1 MNNNAYTAARVL
13 LLLFLLAFV
22 GCSSRP
28 DSVIDIAKQNEDELA
43 LNDHNIAIDA
53 YIYAYPMLEYY
64 KSMYFQ
70 NLDPDSRQF
79 IAFINEPAYI
89 SELSDPQ
96 TKAQVHYNNDNLY
109 TFTRYD
115 LRNEPMVWS
124 VPDMGNRYFV
134 IQFVDMFS
142 HNFDY
147 IGTRSTGNE
156 SGDYLLVGPDWHGD
170 IPRGIKKVIKSETNF
185 PYTIQRTSVLP
196 DEVEKVAKLIKTF
209 KLLPLHQFI
218 GTPAPE
224 PAPVIEFPAYD
235 PKKAESIDFIEYFN
249 FLLGQVSLPASENKL
264 FDKFSHITI
273 GAGKTYNPE
282 NFNQA
287 QKIMINAGVAK
298 AINVIKAKTRELL
311 TTKNGWQVFSNIYG
325 NREKMQGDYLTRAAA
340 ARFGLYGNDDQE
352 VYYPATTVDANGL
365 TLNAS
370 QTDYILHF
378 SKQMLPSVNGFWS
391 LSMYNMPEHTLVANP
406 INRYTIN
413 SRAGRMQYG
422 QDGSLILYIQHYSP
436 GKAKQANWLPAP
448 RGNFILQFRA
458 YLSTPE
464 SLKPESLWVPPM
476 VKKVN

>member
-1 MNNNAYTAARVL
+1 MNNNACTAASVL
-13 LLLFLLAFV
+13 LLLFLLGLV
-22 GCSSRP
+22 GCSSIS
-28 DSVIDIAKQNEDELA
+28 DSVIDIPKQDEDELV
-43 LNDHNIAIDA
+43 LNEHSIAIDA

-89 SELSDPQ
+89 TELADPQ
-96 TKAQVHYNNDNLY
+96 TKNQVRYNNDNLY
-109 TFTRYD
+109 TLTRYD
-115 LRNEPMVWS
+115 LRSEPMVWS

-156 SGDYLLVGPDWHGD
+156 SGDYMLVGPDWHGD
-170 IPRGIKKVIKSETNF
+170 IPGGIKKVIKSETNF
-185 PYTIQRTSVLP
+185 PYTVQRTSVLP

-209 KLLPLHQFI
+209 KLLPLHQFV
-218 GTPAPE
+218 GTSAPE

-235 PKKAESIDFIEYFN
+235 QKKAESIDFIEYFN
-249 FLLGQVSLPASENKL
+249 FLLEQVNLPASENKL
-264 FDKFSHITI
+264 FDKYSNIAI
-273 GAGKTYNPE
+273 GAGNTYNPAS
-282 NFNQA
+282 FNQA
-287 QKIMINAGVAK
+287 QKIVINAGVAE

-311 TTKNGWQVFSNIYG
+311 TTKNGWQVFSN
-325 NREKMQGDYLTRAAA
+325 REKMQADYLIRAAA

-352 VYYPATTVDANGL
+352 VYYPATTVDADGL

-378 SKQMLPSVNGFWS
+378 TKEMLPPVDGFWS
-391 LSMYNMPEHTLVANP
+391 LSVYNMPEYTLVENP

-413 SRAGRMQYG
+413 SRAGDIQYEE
-422 QDGSLILYIQHYSP
+422 DGSLTLYIQNSSP

-448 RGNFILQFRA
+448 KGNFILQFRA
-458 YLSTPE
+458 YLLTPE
-464 SLKPESLWVPPM
+464 ALKLESLWMPPM
-476 VKKVN
+476 VKAVK

>member
-1 MNNNAYTAARVL
+1 MNNNACTAASVL
-13 LLLFLLAFV
+13 LLLFLLGLV
-22 GCSSRP
+22 GCSSIS
-28 DSVIDIAKQNEDELA
+28 DSVIDIPKQDEDELV
-43 LNDHNIAIDA
+43 LNEHSIAIDA

-89 SELSDPQ
+89 TELADPQ
-96 TKAQVHYNNDNLY
+96 TKSQVRYNNDNLY
-109 TFTRYD
+109 TLTRYD
-115 LRNEPMVWS
+115 LRSEPMVWS

-156 SGDYLLVGPDWHGD
+156 SGDYMLVGPDWHGD
-170 IPRGIKKVIKSETNF
+170 IPGGIKKVIKSETNF
-185 PYTIQRTSVLP
+185 PYTVQRTSVLP

-209 KLLPLHQFI
+209 KLLPLHQFV
-218 GTPAPE
+218 GTSAPE

-235 PKKAESIDFIEYFN
+235 QKKAESIDFIEYFN
-249 FLLGQVSLPASENKL
+249 FLLEQVNLPASENKL
-264 FDKFSHITI
+264 FDKYSNIAI
-273 GAGKTYNPE
+273 GAGNTYNPAS
-282 NFNQA
+282 FNQA
-287 QKIMINAGVAK
+287 QKIVINAGVAE

-311 TTKNGWQVFSNIYG
+311 TTKNGWQVFS

-352 VYYPATTVDANGL
+352 VYYPATTVDADGL

-378 SKQMLPSVNGFWS
+378 TKEMLPPVDGFWS
-391 LSMYNMPEHTLVANP
+391 LSVYNMPEHTLVANP

-413 SRAGRMQYG
+413 SRAGDIQYEE
-422 QDGSLILYIQHYSP
+422 DGSLTLYIQNSSP

-448 RGNFILQFRA
+448 KGNFILQFRA
-458 YLSTPE
+458 YLLTPE
-464 SLKPESLWVPPM
+464 ALKLESLWMPPM
-476 VKKVN
+476 VKAVK

>member
-1 MNNNAYTAARVL
+1 MNNNACTAASVL
-13 LLLFLLAFV
+13 LLLFLLGLV
-22 GCSSRP
+22 GCSSIS
-28 DSVIDIAKQNEDELA
+28 DSVIDIPKQDEDELV
-43 LNDHNIAIDA
+43 LNEHSIAIDA

-89 SELSDPQ
+89 TELADPQ
-96 TKAQVHYNNDNLY
+96 TKSQVRYNNDNLY
-109 TFTRYD
+109 TLTRYD
-115 LRNEPMVWS
+115 LRSEPMVWS

-156 SGDYLLVGPDWHGD
+156 SGDYMLVGPDWHGD
-170 IPRGIKKVIKSETNF
+170 IPGGIKKVIKSETNF
-185 PYTIQRTSVLP
+185 PYTVQRTSVLP

-209 KLLPLHQFI
+209 KLLPLHQFV
-218 GTPAPE
+218 GTSAPE

-235 PKKAESIDFIEYFN
+235 QKKAESIDFIEYFN
-249 FLLGQVSLPASENKL
+249 FLLEQVNLPASENKL
-264 FDKFSHITI
+264 FDKYSNIAI
-273 GAGKTYNPE
+273 GAGNTYNPAS
-282 NFNQA
+282 FNQA
-287 QKIMINAGVAK
+287 QKIVINAGVAE

-311 TTKNGWQVFSNIYG
+311 TTKNGWQVFS

-352 VYYPATTVDANGL
+352 VYYPATTVDADGL

-378 SKQMLPSVNGFWS
+378 TKEMLPPVNGFWS
-391 LSMYNMPEHTLVANP
+391 LSAYNMLEHTLVANP

-413 SRAGRMQYG
+413 SRAGDILYAE
-422 QDGSLILYIQHYSP
+422 DGSLTLYIQNSSP
-436 GKAKQANWLPAP
+436 GKAKQANWLPTP
-448 RGNFILQFRA
+448 KGNFILQFRA
-458 YLSTPE
+458 YLLTPE
-464 SLKPESLWVPPM
+464 ALKLESLWMPPM
-476 VKKVN
+476 VKAVK

>member
-1 MNNNAYTAARVL
+1 MNNNACTAASVL
-13 LLLFLLAFV
+13 LLLFLLGLV
-22 GCSSRP
+22 GCSSIS
-28 DSVIDIAKQNEDELA
+28 DSVIDIPKQDELV
-43 LNDHNIAIDA
+43 LNEHSIAIDA

-89 SELSDPQ
+89 TEVADPQ
-96 TKAQVHYNNDNLY
+96 TKSQVRYNNDNLY
-109 TFTRYD
+109 TLTRYD
-115 LRNEPMVWS
+115 LRSEPMVWS
-124 VPDMGNRYFV
+124 VPDMGDRYFV

-156 SGDYLLVGPDWHGD
+156 SGDYMLVGPDWHGD
-170 IPRGIKKVIKSETNF
+170 IPGGIKKVIKSETNF
-185 PYTIQRTSVLP
+185 PYTVQRTSVLP

-209 KLLPLHQFI
+209 KLLPLHQFV
-218 GTPAPE
+218 GTSAPE
-224 PAPVIEFPAYD
+224 PVPIIEFPAYD
-235 PKKAESIDFIEYFN
+235 QKKAESIDFIEYFN
-249 FLLGQVSLPASENKL
+249 FLLEQVNLPATENKL
-264 FDKFSHITI
+264 FDKYSNIAI
-273 GAGKTYNPE
+273 GAGNTYNPAS
-282 NFNQA
+282 FNQA
-287 QKIMINAGVAK
+287 QKIVINAGIAE

-311 TTKNGWQVFSNIYG
+311 TTKNGWQVFS

-352 VYYPATTVDANGL
+352 VYYPATTVDADGL

-378 SKQMLPSVNGFWS
+378 TKEMLPPVNGFWS
-391 LSMYNMPEHTLVANP
+391 LSAYNMLEHTLVTNP

-413 SRAGRMQYG
+413 SRAGGIQYAE
-422 QDGSLILYIQHYSP
+422 DGSLTLYIQNSSP

-448 RGNFILQFRA
+448 KGNFILQFRA
-458 YLSTPE
+458 YLLTPE
-464 SLKPESLWVPPM
+464 ALKLESLWMPPM
-476 VKKVN
+476 VKAVK